1 MRRLHSTLFA
11 AVFVLGAACTQAACT
26 QQEAGSPKAD
36 APASKQPASAEQPE
50 APTESL
56 PDGAELLAAHV
67 EASGGAEQ
75 IAKFE
80 TVHMQGS
87 VEVKSHNLRGSMQL
101 WWQKDG
107 KVYLEQ
113 DIEGIGKSRFGYDGE
128 IIWLDDPITGLRE
141 LEGAEAASYL
151 QSSLMF
157 LGHDWK
163 RHFSAANT
171 LGKQELDGAE
181 VWEIELVSKAG
192 PNVTLGLDAESK
204 LIRYV
209 KSVQPSMLG
218 DMPLEVRSDRYEEI
232 EGYKFSMHRTN
243 ALSKLLELDETITKF
258 EVNVEL
264 DQAMFGFP
272 SKREVVPTDPA
283 EHEPVAAPAKAP
295 TEAPAEAPAKP

>member
-1 MRRLHSTLFA
+1 MRRLHSLLA
-11 AVFVLGAACTQAACT
+11 AVFVLSACTQET
-26 QQEAGSPKAD
+26 TSGPKAD
-36 APASKQPASAEQPE
+36 APAAADPAPAEPPKEQ
-50 APTESL
+50 L

-67 EASGGAEQ
+67 EASGGAER

-80 TVHMQGS
+80 TVHMQGV
-87 VEVKSHNLRGSMQL
+87 VEVKSHNLKGSMQL

-141 LEGAEAASYL
+141 LDGAEATSYL
-151 QSSLMF
+151 QSSLLF
-157 LGHDWK
+157 LGHDWP
-163 RHFSAANT
+163 RHFAAANT
-171 LGKQELDGAE
+171 LGKQDFEGGW
-181 VWEIELVSKAG
+181 VWEIELVSKGG
-192 PNVTLGLDAESK
+192 PNVTLGLDPETK

-218 DMPLEVRSDRYEEI
+218 DMPIEVRSDRYEEI

-243 ALSKLLELDETITKF
+243 AISKLLALDETITKF

-264 DQAMFGFP
+264 DPAMFGFP
-272 SKREVVPTDPA
+272 HKRELVPTAPSEQPA
-283 EHEPVAAPAKAP
+283 V
-295 TEAPAEAPAKP
+295 EAP

>member
-1 MRRLHSTLFA
+1 MRRLHSSLL
-11 AVFVLGAACTQAACT
+11 AVFVLGSACTQETA
-26 QQEAGSPKAD
+26 SNPKAD
-36 APASKQPASAEQPE
+36 APASADSAPQQPEQPAEPLPE
-50 APTESL
+50 
-56 PDGAELLAAHV
+56 GAELLAAHV

-75 IAKFE
+75 IARFE
-80 TVHMQGS
+80 SVHMQGT
-87 VEVKSHNLRGSMQL
+87 VEVKSHNLRGSMEL

-113 DIEGIGKSRFGYDGE
+113 NIEGIGKSRFGYDGE
-128 IIWLDDPITGLRE
+128 TIWLDDPITGLRK

-151 QSSLMF
+151 QSSLLF
-157 LGHDWK
+157 LGHDWR

-171 LGKQELDGAE
+171 VGKQQFDGGE
-181 VWEIELVSKAG
+181 VWEIELVSKGG

-209 KSVQPSMLG
+209 KSIQPSMLG

-232 EGYKFSMHRTN
+232 EGYKFSMHRIN
-243 ALSKLLELDETITKF
+243 AISKLLELDETITTF
-258 EVNVEL
+258 DVNVEI

-283 EHEPVAAPAKAP
+283 EQPAV
-295 TEAPAEAPAKP
+295 EQPAVEQPAKP